1 MGFSLSSPSFQ
12 SRGDIPERHTVAG
25 ANVSPPLEWKEV
37 PPETK
42 SLALILE
49 DPDAPDPQAPKK
61 IFVHWVLYNLP
72 PTSRGLREGIDR
84 LPGDAQVGLNDLK
97 QAGYSGPNPPIGK
110 HRYVH
115 RLFAL
120 DTVLDDL
127 GDGATR
133 KDLEKAMKGHVLAEA
148 ALIGLYANH

>member
-1 MGFSLSSPSFQ
+1 MGFSLSSPSFP
-12 SRGDIPERHTVAG
+12 SRGDIPERYTVAG
-25 ANVSPPLEWKEV
+25 ANVSPPLVWKEV

-49 DPDAPDPQAPKK
+49 DPDAPDPEAPKK

-72 PTSRGLREGIDR
+72 PSSRGLPEGAR
-84 LPGDAQVGLNDLK
+84 SLPIGAHEGRNDLK
-97 QAGYSGPNPPIGK
+97 QAGYSGPNPPIGR

-127 GDGATR
+127 GDRATR

-148 ALIGLYANH
+148 DLIGLYANH

>member
-1 MGFSLSSPSFQ
+1 MPFSLSSPSFAT
-12 SRGDIPERHTVAG
+12 RGEIPQRYTVAG
-25 ANVSPPLEWKEV
+25 ANLSPPLEWHEV

-49 DPDAPDPQAPKK
+49 DPDAPDPDAPKR

-72 PTSRGLREGIDR
+72 PTSKGLPEGVNR
-84 LPGDAQVGLNDLK
+84 LPGSAHEGLNDLK
-97 QAGYSGPNPPIGK
+97 KTGYSGPNPPIGK

-120 DTVLDDL
+120 DTVLGDL
-127 GDGATR
+127 GDAT
-133 KDLEKAMKGHVLAEA
+133 KKELEKAMKGHVLAEA